1 MWDGGDVLNP
11 EQRIGVYDALKAMTV
26 NAAWQLKMEGVVG
39 SLEPGKYADMVILER
54 DPQNVEPD
62 EIDSIKVIETWMN
75 GRQTYVIS

>member
-26 NAAWQLKMEGVVG
+26 NAAWQLNMEGVAG

-54 DPQNVEPD
+54 DPRKWSPTR
-62 EIDSIKVIETWMN
+62 SIPSRLSRP
-75 GRQTYVIS
+75 G